1 MGFFD
6 YIMPYITPP
15 VHSHLT
21 PDPRTHYLVHRLG
34 LKVAIADISE
44 DKLKDL
50 GKTLAGFIG
59 EANVLIIPTDVSKLE
74 QVQKL
79 RDRVYEAWGEVRL
92 TPKLPLL
99 ALSLADIDILYEC
112 IWPIS

>member
-1 MGFFD
+1 VGFCA
-6 YIMPYITPP
+6 YILPYITPP
-15 VHSHLT
+15 AHSHLT

-34 LKVAIADISE
+34 LKVAIADVSE
-44 DKLKDL
+44 DSLKEV
-50 GKTLAGFIG
+50 GKTLAGLIG
-59 EANVLIIPTDVSKLE
+59 EANVLIIPTDVSKLD

-92 TPKLPLL
+92 TPKLPPL

-112 IWPIS
+112 IWLIS